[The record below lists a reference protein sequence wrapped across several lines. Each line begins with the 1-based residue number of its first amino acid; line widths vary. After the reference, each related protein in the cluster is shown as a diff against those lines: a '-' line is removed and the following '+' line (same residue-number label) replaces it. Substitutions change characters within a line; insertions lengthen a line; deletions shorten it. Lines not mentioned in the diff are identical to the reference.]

1 MLRVK
6 NVFSDPPRSSDSD
19 CNSIN
24 QPCAQ
29 DNWYTQTVGTLQ
41 NGGAFGPLK
50 GNVTSCSDA
59 PCKLSD
65 ANLGNPDSVCPTGYV
80 FDKSALDKSKFCTL
94 VSGAYSVGKP
104 CPGCNPVCFL
114 QLRNACRPQVPNLD
128 GSDLAQCC
136 SGSQL
141 QCPAPQYPFCCP
153 PTYCIN
159 NNTCGPFMSDW
170 CIKTGFIPGRN
181 SPCEPWSISGGL
193 QGSTSA
199 RCWLRNRR
207 DRPPDSKLGSS
218 GPGVRPK
225 SCLHKPCSTNGI
237 QVRSE
242 REVPFRCRKRACSSR
257 PRLFRHR
264 DVSWGAGSC
273 GIPPY
278 RIRKAG
284 KAGAARRLPLRLPY
298 QPIRLRPAD
307 GEARGRPCV
316 VEG

>member
-170 CIKTGFIPGRN
+170 CIKTGFVPGRN
-181 SPCEPWSISGGL
+181 SPCE
-193 QGSTSA
+193 QY
-199 RCWLRNRR
+199 LRNSSNADMKMMVTRNWINDQLTKNNTTLQNQPNIKSIAEICRIAPPGTCDSIMQQQCQIYSR
-207 DRPPDSKLGSS
+207 DEIEADPSLATLCGCFMRPSNYDKYKNIITQNGKLYPQCDPACMNAYAVQPGSNC
-218 GPGVRPK
+218 K
-225 SCLHKPCSTNGI
+225 
-237 QVRSE
+237 
-242 REVPFRCRKRACSSR
+242 
-257 PRLFRHR
+257 
-264 DVSWGAGSC
+264 
-273 GIPPY
+273 
-278 RIRKAG
+278 
-284 KAGAARRLPLRLPY
+284 Y
-298 QPIRLRPAD
+298 QP
-307 GEARGRPCV
+307 CNS
-316 VEG
+316 